1 MASKKTLKKDINFLV
16 DEVVGTC
23 LMRQEMHSNDKK
35 EQEKMDEKIKDMLH
49 FREEMITKVNQP
61 DIVGDGKTL
70 RSYYSDLYKELLDK
84 VNGAFEELESS
95 TE

>member
-23 LMRQEMHSNDKK
+23 LMRQEMHPNDKK
-35 EQEKMDEKIKDMLH
+35 EQEKMDEKIKDILL
-49 FREEMITKVNQP
+49 FREEMITKVNNP
-61 DIVGDGKTL
+61 ENRENATTL
-70 RSYYSDLYKELLDK
+70 RSYYSNLYEELLGK
-84 VNGAFEELESS
+84 INGVFEELGS